1 MNAQFRALLV
11 CFAVGIG
18 VMPIFAAQKTGDV
31 QFDVVRDI
39 GLFAAK
45 QQAEFCLSMKNP
57 ALKRGQEMTLI
68 WAPVEDHLFKPEIRY
83 GRIVEKLSEPCDPVN
98 HSQGDASYRLDAGK
112 LERGR
117 IYFAIVGWQN
127 KMTIERS
134 NVRGIVGSSELS
146 FRSCTSMEGIHF
158 TIWRG
163 EALTGKRLWHDYYY
177 LGYDTEPTCKDEDFK
192 D

>member
-1 MNAQFRALLV
+1 MNVQWRAMMLCL
-11 CFAVGIG
+11 AVSFGASSG
-18 VMPIFAAQKTGDV
+18 FAAQTESSA
-31 QFDVVRDI
+31 QFDIDHNI

-45 QQAEFCLSMKNP
+45 QHGEFCLSIKNP

-83 GRIVEKLSEPCDPVN
+83 GRVVEKLLEPCDPVN
-98 HSQGDASYRLDAGK
+98 HNKDDAADRIDAGK
-112 LERGR
+112 LEHGR
-117 IYFAIVGWQN
+117 IYFAIVGRQN
-127 KMTIERS
+127 KLTILRGT
-134 NVRGIVGSSELS
+134 VRGIVGSNELS

-177 LGYDTEPTCKDEDFK
+177 LGYDTEPACKDEDFK

>member
-45 QQAEFCLSMKNP
+45 PQAEFCLSIKNP

-83 GRIVEKLSEPCDPVN
+83 GRIVEKLSETCDPVN
-98 HSQGDASYRLDAGK
+98 QNKDDAVYRVDAGK
-112 LERGR
+112 LDRGR
-117 IYFAIVGWQN
+117 VYFAIVGRQN
-127 KMTIERS
+127 QLTISRGK
-134 NVRGIVGSSELS
+134 VRGIVGVVEMS

-163 EALTGKRLWHDYYY
+163 EASPGKRLWHDYYY
-177 LGYDTEPTCKDEDFK
+177 LGYDTEPTCKEADFK